1 MHRISNVK
9 NVTFYDC
16 REACGNTCFIPQSFI
31 TRNTQFSSFG
41 LFFNAINAVQYD
53 LISATMFQRF
63 GQNLSM
69 PRLVSQMFCDR
80 LMKSLRLS
88 NRFPICRFGKQ
99 HNFSTSLPFEIG
111 RPNIFI
117 AVRPVIH
124 SESAAFAVM
133 FTINAGF
140 GCQAWLH
147 SMSKDDM
154 SKDDRKMSPMYVT
167 LKAGVIHALHQM
179 MIAFNESLRWFS
191 NPT

>member
-9 NVTFYDC
+9 NVTFYDW
-16 REACGNTCFIPQSFI
+16 EACGNTCFIPQSFI
-31 TRNTQFSSFG
+31 TRNTQFSSFE
-41 LFFNAINAVQYD
+41 LFFNVINAVQYD
-53 LISATMFQRF
+53 LVSATMFQRF
-63 GQNLSM
+63 GQNRLMS
-69 PRLVSQMFCDR
+69 RLVTQMFCDR
-80 LMKSLRLS
+80 LMESLRLS
-88 NRFPICRFGKQ
+88 NRFPICSFGKQ

-117 AVRPVIH
+117 AVIH

-167 LKAGVIHALHQM
+167 LKVGVIHALHQM

-191 NPT
+191 DPT